1 MLAQG
6 PREELLAG
14 GYTVSGPKGLVEEY
28 IRGKR
33 LLGVDT
39 LGGLLSAHLQGT
51 PDRAALPQGLE
62 LSPLDLQKLFVLMT
76 GDPEQTIA
84 GSPRT

>member
-1 MLAQG
+1 M
-6 PREELLAG
+6 
-14 GYTVSGPKGLVEEY
+14 EEY

>member
-1 MLAQG
+1 M
-6 PREELLAG
+6 
-14 GYTVSGPKGLVEEY
+14 EEY

-39 LGGLLSAHLQGT
+39 LGGLLSAHLQGH

-76 GDPEQTIA
+76 SDPEQTIA
-84 GSPRT
+84 GSPRTGGGEV

>member
-1 MLAQG
+1 M
-6 PREELLAG
+6 
-14 GYTVSGPKGLVEEY
+14 EEY

-51 PDRAALPQGLE
+51 PDRAACPRGWS
-62 LSPLDLQKLFVLMT
+62 SPPWICKKLFVLMT
-76 GDPEQTIA
+76 SDPEQVAA
-84 GSPRT
+84 GSPRTGGGEV